1 MTRTEPSLWREL
13 QELRPL
19 GDVEQAVALGRA
31 AETRSRRGRWL
42 ITAVAAAAVVAVVGV
57 SAWWSPERPADPA
70 DEVPPPDSA
79 PAIESRA
86 VEISERIEDWMPGQL
101 GPSDHAPVGTALARR
116 CAEAC
121 RHLLVRAD
129 GTTIPVADVSPDLAE
144 LLADADPRTVSL
156 PSDAGWLALPDAGS
170 VRLYPLKPGTSVP
183 VVFEPSDP
191 SYRWELVGWG
201 SGYTSAALA
210 EYDGAGTPV
219 RYGYADLADREVFAV
234 DAPEAGRYGPVGQF
248 GVGVQVGDRARAGAR
263 LTAVRQLHVPVEP
276 NDRWTAGTVDALPET
291 STDEMLDL
299 SGLMAPAETLA
310 GPDGFAEL
318 VDPPPSSFAAFP
330 QQVTVFE
337 DGRRTGLIVLGP
349 GGPARLGYAEV
360 QGWQLLGPIRPDQAA
375 LTTTRDGKSLVKGHS
390 DAGIE
395 WQHELPGNVTWYLP
409 GLRP

>member
-31 AETRSRRGRWL
+31 AEMRSRRGRWL

-70 DEVPPPDSA
+70 DEVRPPDSA

-86 VEISERIEDWMPGQL
+86 VEISERIEDWMPAGHDL
-101 GPSDHAPVGTALARR
+101 GEQAPLGTALAWQ
-116 CAEAC
+116 CQKEC
-121 RHLLVRAD
+121 RHVLVRPD
-129 GTTIPVADVSPDLAE
+129 GTTIPVADVSPDLARV
-144 LLADADPRTVSL
+144 LNHTHPQNVSI
-156 PSDAGWLALPDAGS
+156 SFDAGWLAVADEHAL
-170 VRLYPLKPGTSVP
+170 VFYPLEPGTSDP
-183 VVFEPSDP
+183 VVVEPQDP
-191 SYRWELVGWG
+191 SYRWRLVGWG
-201 SGYTSAALA
+201 SGYASAALV
-210 EYDGAGTPV
+210 EYDESGRVAS
-219 RYGYADLADREVFAV
+219 YGYADLADREVFDV
-234 DAPEAGRYGPVGQF
+234 EAPQTAKYGPAGLF
-248 GVGVQVGDRARAGAR
+248 GTGVQVSERARPGPR
-263 LTAVRQLHVPVEP
+263 LTTMPKLHVPVAPSEGQ
-276 NDRWTAGTVDALPET
+276 TAGTLQTITGT
-291 STDEMLDL
+291 SATDLAGVL
-299 SGLMAPAETLA
+299 APDETLT
-310 GPDGFAEL
+310 GPDGFGEVADLTGFSLSEI
-318 VDPPPSSFAAFP
+318 P

-337 DGRRTGLIVLGP
+337 DGRRSGLILLGP

-375 LTTTRDGKSLVKGHS
+375 LTTTRDGMSLVKGHS